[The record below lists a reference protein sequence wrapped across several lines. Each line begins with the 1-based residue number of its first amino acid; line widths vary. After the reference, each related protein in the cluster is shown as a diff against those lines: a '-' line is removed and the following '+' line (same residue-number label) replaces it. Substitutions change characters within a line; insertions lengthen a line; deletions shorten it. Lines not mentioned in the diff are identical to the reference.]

1 MKAKK
6 WIVMVV
12 GMALFLGMVLTACGK
27 RETEAV
33 YQNAF
38 FSMELQSGVSIEEG
52 ENQNWEVLYQGAPVA
67 EIQVGEDFSYG
78 ADLQSIVVNWI
89 GQSAQ
94 ITEESVLE
102 TKEGQSFQ
110 KVELLCEES
119 AAQQIK
125 GEKNTSEIHYFMLTE
140 DGVLFD
146 ILLQEKSD
154 KDLLEKMLV
163 SWRIVK
169 ISDFWK
175 KRWYNVDENRMPP
188 FFMGKSAG
196 REKGKQKLYGR
207 KQVSVCGQRGTAQ
220 KGKQLSCVGLPYIL
234 RIRNGR
240 SGNRLHQTYPY
251 RGLYDDAQYN
261 YCTLNSCDS
270 GNVSEKQEGQ

>member
-1 MKAKK
+1 MKMKK
-6 WIVMVV
+6 QIVMVI

-27 RETEAV
+27 REAEAV

-38 FSMELQSGVSIEEG
+38 FSMEFPSGVTIEEG
-52 ENQNWEVLYQGAPVA
+52 ENQNWKVLYQGAPFA
-67 EIQVGEDFSYG
+67 EIQMGEEFSYG
-78 ADLQSIVVNWI
+78 TDLQTLVANWI

-94 ITEESVLE
+94 ITEEGVLE
-102 TKEGQSFQ
+102 TKEGPTFQ

-140 DGVLFD
+140 DGVFFD

-169 ISDFWK
+169 
-175 KRWYNVDENRMPP
+175 NM
-188 FFMGKSAG
+188 
-196 REKGKQKLYGR
+196 
-207 KQVSVCGQRGTAQ
+207 
-220 KGKQLSCVGLPYIL
+220 
-234 RIRNGR
+234 
-240 SGNRLHQTYPY
+240 
-251 RGLYDDAQYN
+251 
-261 YCTLNSCDS
+261 
-270 GNVSEKQEGQ
+270 

>member
-1 MKAKK
+1 MKLKK
-6 WIVMVV
+6 QIVMVV
-12 GMALFLGMVLTACGK
+12 GMAFFLGMVLTACGK
-27 RETEAV
+27 REAEAV

-38 FSMELQSGVSIEEG
+38 FSMEFPSGVSVEEG

-169 ISDFWK
+169 KCK
-175 KRWYNVDENRMPP
+175 K
-188 FFMGKSAG
+188 
-196 REKGKQKLYGR
+196 
-207 KQVSVCGQRGTAQ
+207 
-220 KGKQLSCVGLPYIL
+220 
-234 RIRNGR
+234 
-240 SGNRLHQTYPY
+240 
-251 RGLYDDAQYN
+251 
-261 YCTLNSCDS
+261 
-270 GNVSEKQEGQ
+270 

>member
-1 MKAKK
+1 MKMKK
-6 WIVMVV
+6 QIVMVI

-27 RETEAV
+27 REAEAV

-38 FSMELQSGVSIEEG
+38 FSMEFPSGVTIEEG
-52 ENQNWEVLYQGAPVA
+52 ENQNWKVLYQGAPIA
-67 EIQVGEDFSYG
+67 EIQMGEEFSYG
-78 ADLQSIVVNWI
+78 TDLQTLVANWI

-94 ITEESVLE
+94 ITEEGVLE
-102 TKEGQSFQ
+102 TKEGPTFQ

-140 DGVLFD
+140 DGVFFD

-169 ISDFWK
+169 
-175 KRWYNVDENRMPP
+175 NM
-188 FFMGKSAG
+188 
-196 REKGKQKLYGR
+196 
-207 KQVSVCGQRGTAQ
+207 
-220 KGKQLSCVGLPYIL
+220 
-234 RIRNGR
+234 
-240 SGNRLHQTYPY
+240 
-251 RGLYDDAQYN
+251 
-261 YCTLNSCDS
+261 
-270 GNVSEKQEGQ
+270 